1 MTQIDVSRETMKIK
15 LKDSLKRVITP
26 FLGNDERKIKIN
38 RNRKK

>member
-1 MTQIDVSRETMKIK
+1 MKIK